1 MAEVIKKAKVSK
13 NNLPAINS
21 SSETYGV
28 RYRVI
33 SEDKNRSSS
42 WSPIFDI
49 DPNYTYVPGKI
60 NITSSSGA
68 VSVTW
73 DPVSIKIGTNVI
85 KDETDYDVWIKWSQA
100 NALGDFI
107 YVRRVTGNSTSF
119 VVPDTYYINTVD
131 QSYVPTRITVE
142 VYLKGDPITRNV
154 AYLRVYNPAIHTI

>member
-1 MAEVIKKAKVSK
+1 MAEVIKKAKVLK

-21 SSETYGV
+21 GSETYGV
-28 RYRVI
+28 RYRII

-42 WSPIFDI
+42 WSPIFDV

-60 NITSSSGA
+60 NITSSNGA
-68 VSVTW
+68 VFVTW

-107 YVRRVTGNSTSF
+107 YVRRITGNSTSF
-119 VVPDTYYINTVD
+119 VVPDTYYINSVN
-131 QSYVPTRITVE
+131 QSSVPTRITVE
-142 VYLKGDPITRNV
+142 VYLKGEPITRSDV
-154 AYLRVYNPAIHTI
+154 HLRVYNPAMHTI